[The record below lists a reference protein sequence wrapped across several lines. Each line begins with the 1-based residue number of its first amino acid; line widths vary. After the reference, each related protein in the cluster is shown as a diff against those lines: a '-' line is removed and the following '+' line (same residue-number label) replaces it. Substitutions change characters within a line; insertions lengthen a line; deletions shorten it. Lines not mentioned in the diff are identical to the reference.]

1 MGEFAIGEKVEVISG
16 CENDNGDDH
25 LIGKVG
31 VIKSVDGDYY
41 EVLLDGET
49 QTNQFGEY
57 QLAFHDDP
65 NDRKFVFEVTLVA
78 KAKAVDTLGF
88 EFDVPAD
95 GTTELWDI
103 LESKGVSYGDVML
116 ITLKGE
122 TDDNRAVCDAVRR
135 LDEAGFSDVCLSSYF
150 PNFDTDLHL
159 VASVQEGYLIE
170 FRILDRLVNWNTM
183 YHFYDYRAALEFLN
197 GWPKGF

>member
-1 MGEFAIGEKVEVISG
+1 MGEFAIGEKVEVICG
-16 CENDNGDDH
+16 CENGDDH
-25 LIGKVG
+25 LIKLKMVG
-31 VIKSVDGDYY
+31 VIKSVDGNYY

-49 QTNQFGEY
+49 QTNKFDEC
-57 QLAFHDDP
+57 QLSFYDDP
-65 NDRKFVFEVTLVA
+65 NDRKFVFVVTLVA

-88 EFDVPAD
+88 EFEVPAD
-95 GTTELWDI
+95 GTTDLWDI
-103 LESKGVSYGDVML
+103 LESKGVAYGDVML

-135 LDEAGFSDVCLSSYF
+135 LDEAGFSDVCLSS
-150 PNFDTDLHL
+150 NFDNGIHL

-170 FRILDRLVNWNTM
+170 FRILDEFLKKWNTM
-183 YHFYDYRAALEFLN
+183 YHFYDYRAAVEFFN